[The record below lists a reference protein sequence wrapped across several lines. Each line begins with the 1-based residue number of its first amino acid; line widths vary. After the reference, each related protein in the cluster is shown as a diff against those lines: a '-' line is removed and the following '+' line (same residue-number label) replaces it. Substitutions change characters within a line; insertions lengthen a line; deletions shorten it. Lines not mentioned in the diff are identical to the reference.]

1 MDEVFQNLRLTLQWA
16 ASTVDFFTIID
27 LLLVTAVFYGLLYL
41 IRGTQ
46 AVQLLRGFLL
56 LTLIVVLLSNVLQL
70 RAFNWL
76 LRNSLPALLVSIP
89 VIFQPEIRR
98 GLERLGRAGRFI
110 TPGVGETFSTSIIQ
124 EIARAV
130 GEMSER
136 HHGALI
142 VIEQDTGLQEFIDT
156 GEKLDSTVTA
166 DLLMTIFFPKTALHD
181 GAVIIRGSR
190 IVAARCV
197 LPLAMGREPDSH
209 LGTRHLAAI
218 GVTERTDAVAVVV
231 SEETGTISLV
241 RNGIIRRRLDEG
253 QVSRLLYR
261 WYRTPST
268 SSDWF
273 TRWFKGTS
281 NGTTSHTAAG
291 DGIEKAPATPAE
303 SVSSRTP
310 TPTGAGQSASS
321 ETGGGD
327 RGES

>member
-1 MDEVFQNLRLTLQWA
+1 MDEVLQNLRLTIQWA
-16 ASTVDFFTIID
+16 ASTVDIFTIVD

-56 LTLIVVLLSNVLQL
+56 LTLIVVVLSNVLQL

-76 LRNSLPALLVSIP
+76 LRNSFPALLISIP

-110 TPGVGETFSTSIIQ
+110 TPGAGETLSTSIIP
-124 EIARAV
+124 EVARAV

-156 GEKLDSTVTA
+156 GEKIDSSVTA

-181 GAVIIRGSR
+181 GAVIVRGNR
-190 IVAARCV
+190 IAAARCV

-261 WYRTPST
+261 WYRTPAT
-268 SSDWF
+268 SPDWL
-273 TRWFKGTS
+273 TRWFKGPQ
-281 NGTTSHTAAG
+281 NGASSLSASGDGAEKAAG
-291 DGIEKAPATPAE
+291 AASAEATPAHAAA
-303 SVSSRTP
+303 
-310 TPTGAGQSASS
+310 PTGGS
-321 ETGGGD
+321 EPGGAD
-327 RGES
+327 RGEA

>member
-1 MDEVFQNLRLTLQWA
+1 MDEVLQNLRLTIQWA

-27 LLLVTAVFYGLLYL
+27 LLLVTGVFYGLLYL

-56 LTLIVVLLSNVLQL
+56 LTLIVVVLSNVLQL

-76 LRNSLPALLVSIP
+76 LRNSFPALLISIP

-110 TPGVGETFSTSIIQ
+110 TPGAGETPNSTSIIP
-124 EIARAV
+124 EVARAV

-156 GEKLDSTVTA
+156 GEKIDSSVTA

-181 GAVIIRGSR
+181 GAVIVRGNR
-190 IVAARCV
+190 IAAARCV

-253 QVSRLLYR
+253 QVARLLYR
-261 WYRTPST
+261 WYRTPAT
-268 SSDWF
+268 SSDWL
-273 TRWFKGTS
+273 TRWFRGS
-281 NGTTSHTAAG
+281 QDGTTSPPPG
-291 DGIEKAPATPAE
+291 DGNDKVVGAPPTE
-303 SVSSRTP
+303 STP
-310 TPTGAGQSASS
+310 THAAAPSGASS
-321 ETGGGD
+321 GTETSGVE
-327 RGES
+327 RGEG